1 MAINA
6 TNLNTGISNI
16 SWYRGIFAQ
25 PVKQP
30 TYQSNN
36 VVIGNP
42 NRPEVLN
49 GDPNAGI
56 VRTFDSFKCFGYE
69 KC

>member
-1 MAINA
+1 MTVGAA
-6 TNLNTGISNI
+6 KLNTGVKNI
-16 SWYRGIFAQ
+16 SWFSGYTIPPSIATTQ
-25 PVKQP
+25 K
-30 TYQSNN
+30 SNCL
-36 VVIGNP
+36 VAGNP

-49 GDPNAGI
+49 YNPDAGV